1 MQRDLTKGSIFHNVI
16 YFAIPYLISC
26 FLQTFY
32 GLADLFITGQFN
44 GAATV
49 TAVSVGSQIM
59 HMITVIIVG
68 LAMGTTVTVGMCIGE
83 KNREKASDYIGNS
96 IIIFSVMSII
106 LTILTIVFS
115 GKILILLSTP
125 AQAIAE
131 TEKYIIVCFAGI
143 PFITGYNVISSI
155 FRGMGDTKS
164 PLIFV
169 GIAGILNIIGDYIL
183 IGALNMG
190 ALGAAVATVS
200 SQASSVI
207 IAVVILLKRGNL
219 VHITMDSL
227 KLKKEYVKKILIIGT
242 PISFQDGLIQ
252 VSFLVITAIA
262 NSRGVDVA
270 AAVGIVEKIISFLF
284 LVPSAM
290 LSTVSAIA
298 AQNAGAGSHERA
310 KSTLYYGIRICIVY
324 GIITIIV
331 CEPLASVIV
340 SIFVKNEPKVVIL
353 GAQYLRTYVFD
364 CLFAGM
370 HFCFSGYFSA
380 YGKSIYSFI
389 HNIISIV
396 LMRIPGAYLAS
407 VFFPATL
414 YAMGIAA
421 PAGSLLSV
429 IICMYLYLKHGE
441 LLWKSLRKL
450 ALYHPSRH

>member
-169 GIAGILNIIGDYIL
+169 GIAGIVNIIGDYIL

-200 SQASSVI
+200 SQACSVI

-389 HNIISIV
+389 HNIFSIV

-429 IICMYLYLKHGE
+429 IICMYLYLKI
-441 LLWKSLRKL
+441 LIPDIKSGNVTI
-450 ALYHPSRH
+450 

>member
-169 GIAGILNIIGDYIL
+169 GIAGIVNIIGDYIL

-200 SQASSVI
+200 SQACSVI

-421 PAGSLLSV
+421 PTGSLLSV
-429 IICMYLYLKHGE
+429 IICMYLYLKI
-441 LLWKSLRKL
+441 LIPDIKSGNVTI
-450 ALYHPSRH
+450 

>member
-169 GIAGILNIIGDYIL
+169 GIAGIVNIIGDYIL

-200 SQASSVI
+200 SQACSVI

-421 PAGSLLSV
+421 PAIFKNSYS
-429 IICMYLYLKHGE
+429 
-441 LLWKSLRKL
+441 
-450 ALYHPSRH
+450 

>member
-169 GIAGILNIIGDYIL
+169 GIAGIVNIIGDYIL

-200 SQASSVI
+200 SQACSVI

-340 SIFVKNEPKVVIL
+340 SIFVKNEPKVIIL

-429 IICMYLYLKHGE
+429 IICMYLYLKI
-441 LLWKSLRKL
+441 LIPDIKSGNVTI
-450 ALYHPSRH
+450 

>member
-169 GIAGILNIIGDYIL
+169 GIAGIVNIIGDYIL

-200 SQASSVI
+200 SQACSVI

-298 AQNAGAGSHERA
+298 AQNSGAGSHERA

-429 IICMYLYLKHGE
+429 IICMYLYLKI
-441 LLWKSLRKL
+441 LIPDIKSGNVTI
-450 ALYHPSRH
+450 

>member
-125 AQAIAE
+125 AQAIVE

-143 PFITGYNVISSI
+143 PFIMGYNVISSI

-169 GIAGILNIIGDYIL
+169 GIAGIVNIIGDYIL

-200 SQASSVI
+200 SQACSVI

-429 IICMYLYLKHGE
+429 IICMYLYLKI
-441 LLWKSLRKL
+441 LIPDIKSGNVTI
-450 ALYHPSRH
+450 

>member
-169 GIAGILNIIGDYIL
+169 GIAGIVNIIGDYIL

-200 SQASSVI
+200 SQACSVI

-298 AQNAGAGSHERA
+298 AQNSGAGSHERA

-429 IICMYLYLKHGE
+429 IICMYLYLKIPIPDI
-441 LLWKSLRKL
+441 KSGNVTI
-450 ALYHPSRH
+450 

>member
-169 GIAGILNIIGDYIL
+169 GIAGIVNIIGDYIL

-200 SQASSVI
+200 SQACSVI

-429 IICMYLYLKHGE
+429 IICMYLYLKI
-441 LLWKSLRKL
+441 LIPDIKSGNVTI
-450 ALYHPSRH
+450 

>member
-83 KNREKASDYIGNS
+83 KNREKTSDYIGNS

-169 GIAGILNIIGDYIL
+169 GIAGIVNIIGDYIL
-183 IGALNMG
+183 IGALNVG

-200 SQASSVI
+200 SQACSVI

-429 IICMYLYLKHGE
+429 IICMYLYLKI
-441 LLWKSLRKL
+441 LIPDIKSGNVTI
-450 ALYHPSRH
+450 

>member
-200 SQASSVI
+200 SQACSVI

-298 AQNAGAGSHERA
+298 AQNSGAGSHERA

-421 PAGSLLSV
+421 PTGSLLSV
-429 IICMYLYLKHGE
+429 IICMYLYLKI
-441 LLWKSLRKL
+441 LIPDIKSGNVTI
-450 ALYHPSRH
+450 

>member
-200 SQASSVI
+200 SQACSVI

-340 SIFVKNEPKVVIL
+340 SIFVKNEPKVIIL

-429 IICMYLYLKHGE
+429 IICMYLYLKI
-441 LLWKSLRKL
+441 LIPDIKSGNVTI
-450 ALYHPSRH
+450 

>member
-200 SQASSVI
+200 SQACSVI

-389 HNIISIV
+389 HNIFSIV

-429 IICMYLYLKHGE
+429 IICMYLYLKI
-441 LLWKSLRKL
+441 LIPDIKSGNVTI
-450 ALYHPSRH
+450 

>member
-169 GIAGILNIIGDYIL
+169 GIAGIVNIIGDYIL

-200 SQASSVI
+200 SQACSVI

-310 KSTLYYGIRICIVY
+310 KSTLYYEIRICIVY

-429 IICMYLYLKHGE
+429 IICMYLYLKI
-441 LLWKSLRKL
+441 LIPDIKSGNVTI
-450 ALYHPSRH
+450 

>member
-169 GIAGILNIIGDYIL
+169 GIAGIVNIIGDYIL

-200 SQASSVI
+200 SQACSVI

-429 IICMYLYLKHGE
+429 IICMYLYLKI
-441 LLWKSLRKL
+441 LIPDIKSCNVTI
-450 ALYHPSRH
+450 

>member
-83 KNREKASDYIGNS
+83 KNREKTSDYIGNS

-169 GIAGILNIIGDYIL
+169 GIAGIVNIIGDYIL

-200 SQASSVI
+200 SQACSVI

-380 YGKSIYSFI
+380 YGKSIYSFCI
-389 HNIISIV
+389 CLFSSHPICHGHCGTCWIITLSHNMYV
-396 LMRIPGAYLAS
+396 LIFKNSYS
-407 VFFPATL
+407 
-414 YAMGIAA
+414 
-421 PAGSLLSV
+421 
-429 IICMYLYLKHGE
+429 
-441 LLWKSLRKL
+441 
-450 ALYHPSRH
+450 

>member
-169 GIAGILNIIGDYIL
+169 GIAGIVNIIGDYIL

-200 SQASSVI
+200 SQACSVI

-331 CEPLASVIV
+331 CEYLASVIV

-429 IICMYLYLKHGE
+429 IICMYLYLKI
-441 LLWKSLRKL
+441 LIPDIKSGNVTI
-450 ALYHPSRH
+450 

>member
-143 PFITGYNVISSI
+143 PFIMGYNVISSI

-169 GIAGILNIIGDYIL
+169 GIAGIVNIIGDYIL

-200 SQASSVI
+200 SQACSVI

-429 IICMYLYLKHGE
+429 IICMYLYLKI
-441 LLWKSLRKL
+441 LIPDIKSGNVTI
-450 ALYHPSRH
+450 

>member
-200 SQASSVI
+200 SQACSVI

-331 CEPLASVIV
+331 CE
-340 SIFVKNEPKVVIL
+340 
-353 GAQYLRTYVFD
+353 
-364 CLFAGM
+364 
-370 HFCFSGYFSA
+370 
-380 YGKSIYSFI
+380 
-389 HNIISIV
+389 
-396 LMRIPGAYLAS
+396 YLAS

-429 IICMYLYLKHGE
+429 IICMYLYLKI
-441 LLWKSLRKL
+441 LIPDIKSGNVTI
-450 ALYHPSRH
+450 

>member
-1 MQRDLTKGSIFHNVI
+1 MQMTKGSIFHNVI

-200 SQASSVI
+200 SQACSVI

-252 VSFLVITAIA
+252 VSFLIITAIA

-429 IICMYLYLKHGE
+429 IICMYLYLKI
-441 LLWKSLRKL
+441 LIPDIKSGNVTI
-450 ALYHPSRH
+450 

>member
-169 GIAGILNIIGDYIL
+169 GIAGIVNIIGDYIL

-190 ALGAAVATVS
+190 ALGAAVVTVS
-200 SQASSVI
+200 SQACSVI

-331 CEPLASVIV
+331 CE
-340 SIFVKNEPKVVIL
+340 
-353 GAQYLRTYVFD
+353 
-364 CLFAGM
+364 
-370 HFCFSGYFSA
+370 
-380 YGKSIYSFI
+380 
-389 HNIISIV
+389 
-396 LMRIPGAYLAS
+396 YLAS

-429 IICMYLYLKHGE
+429 IICMYLYLKI
-441 LLWKSLRKL
+441 LIPDIKSGNVTI
-450 ALYHPSRH
+450 

>member
-200 SQASSVI
+200 SQACSVI

-298 AQNAGAGSHERA
+298 AQNSGAGSHERA

-331 CEPLASVIV
+331 CE
-340 SIFVKNEPKVVIL
+340 
-353 GAQYLRTYVFD
+353 
-364 CLFAGM
+364 
-370 HFCFSGYFSA
+370 
-380 YGKSIYSFI
+380 
-389 HNIISIV
+389 
-396 LMRIPGAYLAS
+396 YLAS

-429 IICMYLYLKHGE
+429 IICMYLYLKI
-441 LLWKSLRKL
+441 LIPDIKSGNVTI
-450 ALYHPSRH
+450 

>member
-83 KNREKASDYIGNS
+83 KNREKTSDYIGNS

-169 GIAGILNIIGDYIL
+169 GIAGIVNIIGDYIL

-200 SQASSVI
+200 SQACSVI

-298 AQNAGAGSHERA
+298 AQNSGAGSHERA

-429 IICMYLYLKHGE
+429 IICMYLYLKI
-441 LLWKSLRKL
+441 LIPDIKSGNVTI
-450 ALYHPSRH
+450 

>member
-169 GIAGILNIIGDYIL
+169 GIAGIVNIIGDYIL

-200 SQASSVI
+200 SQACSVI

-331 CEPLASVIV
+331 CE
-340 SIFVKNEPKVVIL
+340 
-353 GAQYLRTYVFD
+353 
-364 CLFAGM
+364 
-370 HFCFSGYFSA
+370 
-380 YGKSIYSFI
+380 
-389 HNIISIV
+389 
-396 LMRIPGAYLAS
+396 YLAS

-429 IICMYLYLKHGE
+429 IICMYLYLKI
-441 LLWKSLRKL
+441 LIPDIKSGNVTI
-450 ALYHPSRH
+450 

>member
-169 GIAGILNIIGDYIL
+169 GIAGIVNIIGDYIL

-200 SQASSVI
+200 SQACSVI

-310 KSTLYYGIRICIVY
+310 KSTLYYGIRICIMY

-429 IICMYLYLKHGE
+429 IICMYLYLKI
-441 LLWKSLRKL
+441 LIPDIKSGNVTI
-450 ALYHPSRH
+450 

>member
-83 KNREKASDYIGNS
+83 KNREKTSDYIGNS

-200 SQASSVI
+200 SQACSVI

-331 CEPLASVIV
+331 CE
-340 SIFVKNEPKVVIL
+340 
-353 GAQYLRTYVFD
+353 
-364 CLFAGM
+364 
-370 HFCFSGYFSA
+370 
-380 YGKSIYSFI
+380 
-389 HNIISIV
+389 
-396 LMRIPGAYLAS
+396 YLAS

-429 IICMYLYLKHGE
+429 IICMYLYLKI
-441 LLWKSLRKL
+441 LIPDIKSGNVTI
-450 ALYHPSRH
+450 

>member
-1 MQRDLTKGSIFHNVI
+1 
-16 YFAIPYLISC
+16 
-26 FLQTFY
+26 
-32 GLADLFITGQFN
+32 
-44 GAATV
+44 
-49 TAVSVGSQIM
+49 M

-169 GIAGILNIIGDYIL
+169 GIAGIVNIIGDYIL

-200 SQASSVI
+200 SQACSVI

-429 IICMYLYLKHGE
+429 IICMYLYLKI
-441 LLWKSLRKL
+441 LIPDIKSGNVTI
-450 ALYHPSRH
+450 

>member
-143 PFITGYNVISSI
+143 PFIMGYNVISSI

-169 GIAGILNIIGDYIL
+169 GIAGIVNIIGDYIL

-200 SQASSVI
+200 SQACSVI

-310 KSTLYYGIRICIVY
+310 KSTLYYEIRICIVY

-429 IICMYLYLKHGE
+429 IICMYLYLKI
-441 LLWKSLRKL
+441 LIPDIKSGNVTI
-450 ALYHPSRH
+450 

>member
-1 MQRDLTKGSIFHNVI
+1 MQRNLTKGSIFHNVI

-169 GIAGILNIIGDYIL
+169 GIAGIVNIIGDYIL

-200 SQASSVI
+200 SQACSVI

-298 AQNAGAGSHERA
+298 AQNSGAGSHERA

-429 IICMYLYLKHGE
+429 IICMYLYLKI
-441 LLWKSLRKL
+441 LIPDIKSGNVTI
-450 ALYHPSRH
+450 

>member
-200 SQASSVI
+200 SQACSVI

-331 CEPLASVIV
+331 CEPLASV
-340 SIFVKNEPKVVIL
+340 
-353 GAQYLRTYVFD
+353 
-364 CLFAGM
+364 
-370 HFCFSGYFSA
+370 
-380 YGKSIYSFI
+380 
-389 HNIISIV
+389 
-396 LMRIPGAYLAS
+396 
-407 VFFPATL
+407 FFPATL

-429 IICMYLYLKHGE
+429 IICMYLYLKI
-441 LLWKSLRKL
+441 LIPDIKSGNVTI
-450 ALYHPSRH
+450 

>member
-200 SQASSVI
+200 SQACSVI

-298 AQNAGAGSHERA
+298 AQNSGAGSHERA

-429 IICMYLYLKHGE
+429 IICMYLYLKI
-441 LLWKSLRKL
+441 LIPDIKSGNVTI
-450 ALYHPSRH
+450 

>member
-131 TEKYIIVCFAGI
+131 TEKFIIVCFAGI

-200 SQASSVI
+200 SQACSVI

-429 IICMYLYLKHGE
+429 IICMYLYLKI
-441 LLWKSLRKL
+441 LIPDIKSGNVTI
-450 ALYHPSRH
+450 

>member
-169 GIAGILNIIGDYIL
+169 GIAGIVNIIGDYIL

-200 SQASSVI
+200 SQACSVI

-298 AQNAGAGSHERA
+298 AQNSGAGSHERA

-421 PAGSLLSV
+421 PTGSLLSV
-429 IICMYLYLKHGE
+429 IICMYLYLKI
-441 LLWKSLRKL
+441 LIPDIKSGNVTI
-450 ALYHPSRH
+450 

>member
-200 SQASSVI
+200 SQACSVI

-429 IICMYLYLKHGE
+429 IICMYLYLKI
-441 LLWKSLRKL
+441 LIPDIKSGNVTI
-450 ALYHPSRH
+450 

>member
-183 IGALNMG
+183 IGALNVG

-200 SQASSVI
+200 SQACSVI

-429 IICMYLYLKHGE
+429 IICMYLYLKI
-441 LLWKSLRKL
+441 LIPDIKSGNVTI
-450 ALYHPSRH
+450 